1 MASRKKST
9 KTEEIVNEIE
19 NQKVISVDETKNE
32 EISSENQEKIAEN
45 TENNTEQAKNDTEQ
59 AKKTEKIEKISEKS
73 SKNTKKSQKTQK
85 TEEKKPKYPIGSIVF
100 VSKDA
105 EADLNGFK
113 LFPPYKK
120 STYTVEAYNPISD
133 VYSLR
138 RLNLSLKLK
147 EADIVAPNERAHDP
161 VNRRQF

>member
-9 KTEEIVNEIE
+9 KSEEVVAKTEVPVEETATEVAIDEIVSEVRPEKEETTVNVEE
-19 NQKVISVDETKNE
+19 KPKKTTKKV
-32 EISSENQEKIAEN
+32 EKI
-45 TENNTEQAKNDTEQ
+45 
-59 AKKTEKIEKISEKS
+59 
-73 SKNTKKSQKTQK
+73 QK
-85 TEEKKPKYPIGSIVF
+85 TEEKTPKYPIGSIVF

-147 EADIVAPNERAHDP
+147 EADIVAPSERAHDP
-161 VNRRQF
+161 LNRRQF